1 MGIVSV
7 FNYSVA
13 NLSGLINS
21 KEQLYVERVLHNVV
35 LEINEEHTEAA
46 AATGSI
52 LVINEISFSL
62 Y

>member
-7 FNYSVA
+7 FDYHDA

-21 KEQLYVERVLHNVV
+21 TEELYVTKVLHNVII
-35 LEINEEHTEAA
+35 EINEEHTEAA
-46 AATGSI
+46 ASTGSI
-52 LVINEISFSL
+52 LVINENSL

>member
-7 FNYSVA
+7 FDYHVA

-21 KEQLYVERVLHNVV
+21 TEVLYVARFLHDVII
-35 LEINEEHTEAA
+35 EINEEHTEAA
-46 AATGSI
+46 ASTGSI
-52 LVINEISFSL
+52 LVINENSL